1 MFLLG
6 ERSKPTAGLQ
16 VAELTN
22 QTNKKKIY
30 NKTIKLIT
38 NMSPLLADL
47 KAQTAAVETRFVHGG
62 VLLHK
67 AAAQVLVLQGVQL
80 AAVVVV
86 DQLLGEMEK
95 SSELAKG
102 AAVRLHLRRVVVN
115 PEEGVAVTGGNVTG
129 FVDDVQ
135 KASLQDLKE
144 TTG

>member
-1 MFLLG
+1 
-6 ERSKPTAGLQ
+6 
-16 VAELTN
+16 
-22 QTNKKKIY
+22 
-30 NKTIKLIT
+30 
-38 NMSPLLADL
+38 MSPLLADL

-80 AAVVVV
+80 PAVVVV